1 MPRRRDES
9 LIVQSLS
16 LKGVG
21 EAACLLGR
29 EKTLIFY
36 LKKKKKVIFK
46 IMVASNSLG
55 APKSCLVYL

>member
-36 LKKKKKVIFK
+36 FFFKKR
-46 IMVASNSLG
+46 
-55 APKSCLVYL
+55 